1 MGSFQFTVKLLLVL
15 EAYFDVQW
23 IEHTVKKNPLLWF
36 VISEVVM

>member
-23 IEHTVKKNPLLWF
+23 IEHTVKKKILFYGLSS
-36 VISEVVM
+36 VKL